1 MFFFHLLYHPQY
13 TFAGLSDHLLRQ
25 VCKQR
30 GTEIPVASK
39 AKSLIALYKGSFQTR
54 DQTSKVWPIRSPGLN
69 KNVLQTGFKH
79 LEEINSRKVL
89 SQF

>member
-39 AKSLIALYKGSFQTR
+39 AKSLIALYREAFKQEIKPAR
-54 DQTSKVWPIRSPGLN
+54 YGLSDHR
-69 KNVLQTGFKH
+69 V
-79 LEEINSRKVL
+79 
-89 SQF
+89 